1 MKPGRAAP
9 VFVCYDAVWR
19 HAAFFVADAA
29 GLGVSGCIV
38 LNFVV
43 LWRDVLGGG
52 WHMVDTPPFAA

>member
-1 MKPGRAAP
+1 
-9 VFVCYDAVWR
+9 VCYDAVWR